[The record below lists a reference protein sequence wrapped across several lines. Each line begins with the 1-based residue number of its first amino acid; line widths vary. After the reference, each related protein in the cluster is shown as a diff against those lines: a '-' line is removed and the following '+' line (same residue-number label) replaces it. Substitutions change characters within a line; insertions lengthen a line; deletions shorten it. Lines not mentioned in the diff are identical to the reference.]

1 VGGEDGAGGS
11 GVLVVAEVPG
21 SVAGADGVVA
31 GAEGIGGTAVAA
43 ASAVVEG
50 VGWSARACATA
61 NSGTAIV
68 ATRTTQF
75 FIRSTS
81 FIR

>member
-1 VGGEDGAGGS
+1 MGGGDGAGGS
-11 GVLVVAEVPG
+11 GAVVVAEVPG
-21 SVAGADGVVA
+21 SFAGADGVVA
-31 GAEGIGGTAVAA
+31 GAEGAGGTAGVAGA
-43 ASAVVEG
+43 EVVDG

-68 ATRTTQF
+68 ARRTTQC